1 MRIKSIVIAIFI
13 VTLYAVAAFS
23 AQILVTWDANTE
35 PDLAGYKVYCGTA
48 SGQYGAPVTVT
59 TPSYTFQGAT
69 DKTTYY
75 VAVSAIDTSGNESAL
90 SDEVSVYVPDVTPPA
105 KPTGL
110 LQRLIAWLKGIFGG
124 LA

>member
-13 VTLYAVAAFS
+13 VALYAVAAGA
-23 AQILVTWDANTE
+23 AQIQVTWNANTE
-35 PDLAGYKVYCGTA
+35 SDLAGYKVYFGTA
-48 SGQYGAPVTVT
+48 PGQYSTPVTVT
-59 TPSYTFQGAT
+59 APSYTFQGAT

-75 VAVSAIDTSGNESAL
+75 VAVSAFDTSGNESAL
-90 SDEVSVYVPDVTPPA
+90 SDEVSIYVPDVTPPA

-110 LQRLIAWLKGIFGG
+110 LQRLIAWLKGFFGG

>member
-1 MRIKSIVIAIFI
+1 MKKTLALIIGICLLSILAQ
-13 VTLYAVAAFS
+13 AAS
-23 AQILVTWDANTE
+23 IQVTWDANTE
-35 PDLAGYKVYCGTA
+35 SDLAGYKVYYGTA
-48 SGQYGAPVTVT
+48 PGQYGAPVTVT

-90 SDEVSVYVPDVTPPA
+90 SDEVSIYVPDVTPPA

-110 LQRLIAWLKGIFGG
+110 LQRLLTWLKGLFGG